1 MFTRCILFPSS
12 LFLNPTF
19 IILIPEVLCSNL
31 CNKCTNP
38 SSSLMDLLTSLWSIG
53 GFGKRPSHYASIY
66 GTITVRHN
74 QTTGDKLALV
84 CFSMDVNTTSN
95 TLACS
100 INHAGKT
107 PSSHWLHPLWGFGSA
122 VNKMGELS
130 IECNLWLIIIWY
142 YYQAN
147 TFADETLNCPQASSC
162 LRRGSST
169 AQLS

>member
-31 CNKCTNP
+31 CNECTNP
-38 SSSLMDLLTSLWSIG
+38 SSTLMDLLTSLWSIG

-74 QTTGDKLALV
+74 QTTGDKLSLV

-130 IECNLWLIIIWY
+130 IECNLWFIIIWY

-162 LRRGSST
+162 LRRGFST